1 MAANQER
8 DMQTG
13 NGYRTEASYPR
24 GALQASY
31 EETPPLPETPPE
43 YVPPPFTPPAW
54 VTIAWVIIG
63 IVALLGAGLALYNWA
78 NSSKTGGS
86 TSASIST
93 LDQSQTRLAGEV
105 SAQRQQITSLHRVVA
120 ADSSALSALRAKVD
134 DDISCA
140 DLAKM
145 KLLETTGGS
154 VSSVPG
160 SVDLSQSPVPLPKPC
175 TPGG

>member
-1 MAANQER
+1 MAAEQETNMHP
-8 DMQTG
+8 D
-13 NGYRTEASYPR
+13 NGQRTI
-24 GALQASY
+24 QASY
-31 EETPPLPETPPE
+31 YEE
-43 YVPPPFTPPAW
+43 PPPTETQPQQPPSFRPATT
-54 VTIAWVIIG
+54 VMVIAVIA
-63 IVALLGAGLALYNWA
+63 VVLALFAFALGGLAFLH
-78 NSSKTGGS
+78 SSKTGGS

-93 LDQSQTRLAGEV
+93 LDQSQTRFAGEV